1 MDTVD
6 RLIGE
11 ETSDEQSNLTYS
23 GTVAQIFALGGFSL
37 KVIVRD
43 GESRPKI
50 IDKLGGRERGVVK
63 SLGQPLHR
71 LGGQP
76 QGGNNTVFQYGV
88 IAIIPKI
95 EKDLLYIQN

>member
-1 MDTVD
+1 MAASEHSALVFTNSGRSEIVDTSWS
-6 RLIGE
+6 GE
-11 ETSDEQSNLTYS
+11 R
-23 GTVAQIFALGGFSL
+23 GTFFAITLN
-37 KVIVRD
+37 
-43 GESRPKI
+43 
-50 IDKLGGRERGVVK
+50 LGGRERGVVK